1 MEKHGRRIRKR
12 RKDAEPG
19 LVVGLPHDRER
30 GSSCTWARGRPDAG
44 FSMVREKSPVV
55 VSLPHCSEGGSSC
68 EWARG
73 HHGAGLD
80 LEKAPSDVFPQFGQ
94 DTDQRVPVGEERE
107 EDGA

>member
-1 MEKHGRRIRKR
+1 
-12 RKDAEPG
+12 
-19 LVVGLPHDRER
+19 
-30 GSSCTWARGRPDAG
+30 
-44 FSMVREKSPVV
+44 MVREKSPVV

-94 DTDQRVPVGEERE
+94 DTDQRVPVGEERVDIVQIFCRIFSFYTIQTCQE
-107 EDGA
+107 G